1 MMSFG
6 WEGLVDFGLKGTPGQ
21 SAPQQKEKTD
31 YNGIK
36 EKVKQFLA
44 QLLPNNYQTLKQVNS
59 HYLTLQDDTVMMA
72 LFKCNKCF
80 FRKLQTAAKSA
91 ETDTRTFSDL
101 NQLCIVSVKVISK
114 LRITQC
120 RWWYGQSIYQITWD
134 LLPEHL
140 SSHIYLQAT
149 LEKECTL
156 ISLSSCFSFHC
167 YTIYGASISSFSL
180 QNVALICACYKVHL
194 DKNKMQLRNG
204 MLLQKGSGLDV
215 N

>member
-6 WEGLVDFGLKGTPGQ
+6 WESLVGFGLKGTPGQ

-31 YNGIK
+31 SNGIK

-59 HYLTLQDDTVMMA
+59 HYLTLQDDKVMMP

-80 FRKLQTAAKSA
+80 SRTLQTAAKSA
-91 ETDTRTFSDL
+91 ETDTSTFSDL
-101 NQLCIVSVKVISK
+101 NQIWIVPVKVTSK
-114 LRITQC
+114 LKITQC
-120 RWWYGQSIYQITWD
+120 RWWYGRSIYQITWD
-134 LLPEHL
+134 LLLEHL

-149 LEKECTL
+149 LKKECTL
-156 ISLSSCFSFHC
+156 ISLSSCFSFLY
-167 YTIYGASISSFSL
+167 YTIYGASISSFTL

-194 DKNKMQLRNG
+194 DKNKI
-204 MLLQKGSGLDV
+204 
-215 N
+215 